1 MSATSSLEIS
11 LGGICCHILAL
22 PELSQPLPVQR
33 SDLDASAIE
42 GLLFEYSQVQP
53 EGPHMSG
60 GNVDLGDPGNL
71 VPEYD
76 SADDMDVEVK
86 VEVSCEEVDM
96 AT

>member
-1 MSATSSLEIS
+1 MYSFYTT
-11 LGGICCHILAL
+11 
-22 PELSQPLPVQR
+22 PPKFK
-33 SDLDASAIE
+33 DASAIE

-60 GNVDLGDPGNL
+60 ENVDLGDPGNL

-86 VEVSCEEVDM
+86 VEVSCEQVDM